1 MVAFLLFFANSD
13 FFVKST
19 VRGNSSPALRGQD
32 MGEELLTGPSQRDI
46 LQQSKPADVKIHFQ
60 NIQVF
65 QKSDGL
71 FLNTVCERKRK
82 NESMTVRF

>member
-32 MGEELLTGPSQRDI
+32 MGEEL
-46 LQQSKPADVKIHFQ
+46 
-60 NIQVF
+60 
-65 QKSDGL
+65 
-71 FLNTVCERKRK
+71 C
-82 NESMTVRF
+82 